1 MKSLYLKSFLMST
14 CMVLVSFLLL
24 GIVFVI
30 LGRGV
35 LINERRESIENAA
48 VVGSQNAM
56 QAFRQHTGVS
66 GTEAEGNVLRSMH
79 LRMQLSGLSTISG
92 HHVFV
97 CDSNGVISNCSD
109 KPGTCKHMNKN
120 LSSTLISTL
129 YETGNISALTN
140 LNGLLSSLCYVAA
153 FPIYNSVDGNMSIVG
168 YAFAASDSS
177 SLIDTWS
184 TFLSLFSLTALL
196 IVLLAMIMSYISSKR
211 LVNPINEMTS
221 AARRFSHGDFSARVS
236 EDEYREDELGELT
249 GAFNA
254 MADSLQKSD
263 ELQREFIA
271 NVSHELKTP
280 MTTIAG
286 FADGILDGTIPAKDQ
301 EQYLTTISSE
311 TKRLARLVRK
321 MLELSQVTDAS
332 PTPKEVNK
340 RPFDISETLRQT
352 LINFES
358 NITEH
363 DLDVDANIP
372 EDSITVLGDSD
383 AITQVVYNLLDNA
396 IKFADT
402 SSTLSISLWKQG
414 RKAYVSVKNSGITIP
429 ETELPLVF
437 DRFHKTDRS
446 RSRDRDGVGLGLY
459 IVKSILNSHGEDIYV
474 SSKDGTTEFVFSLSL
489 FLEKHTV
496 KSTQSNTLQK

>member
-1 MKSLYLKSFLMST
+1 
-14 CMVLVSFLLL
+14 MVLVSFLIL
-24 GIVFVI
+24 GVVFVI

-35 LINERRESIENAA
+35 LINERRESIESTAIVA
-48 VVGSQNAM
+48 TSQVFHQNPGV
-56 QAFRQHTGVS
+56 TGL
-66 GTEAEGNVLRSMH
+66 EAEGNLLRSMY
-79 LRMQLSGLSTISG
+79 LRMQLSVISTISG
-92 HHVFV
+92 HHIFI
-97 CDSNGVISNCSD
+97 CDINGIVSNCSD

-120 LSSTLISTL
+120 LSSAFMSTLNETGEIST
-129 YETGNISALTN
+129 LTN
-140 LNGLLSSLCYVAA
+140 LNGLLSTLCYVAA
-153 FPIYNSVDGNMSIVG
+153 VPIYSADDSMRIVG

-211 LVNPINEMTS
+211 LANPINEMTA
-221 AARRFSHGDFSARVS
+221 AARRFSRGDFSARVS
-236 EDEYREDELGELT
+236 EAECREDELGELT

-321 MLELSQVTDAS
+321 MLESSQVKDAA
-332 PTPKEVNK
+332 PKEVNK
-340 RPFDISETLRQT
+340 RPFDISEILRQT

-358 NITEH
+358 KITEH
-363 DLDVDANIP
+363 GLDVDANIP

-396 IKFADT
+396 IKFADAE
-402 SSTLSISLWKQG
+402 STLSISLWKQG
-414 RKAYVSVKNSGITIP
+414 RKAYVSVKNTGITIP
-429 ETELPLVF
+429 EKELPLVF

-446 RSRDRDGVGLGLY
+446 RSHDRDGVGLGLY
-459 IVKSILNSHGEDIYV
+459 IVKSILNNHGEDIYV
-474 SSKDGTTEFVFSLSL
+474 TSKDGTTEFVFTISL
-489 FLEKHTV
+489 FLEKHTT
-496 KSTQSNTLQK
+496 KPS

>member
-1 MKSLYLKSFLMST
+1 MKSLYFKNFLIST
-14 CMVLVSFLLL
+14 CMVLISFLLL

-35 LINERRESIENAA
+35 LVNERRESIESTAM
-48 VVGSQNAM
+48 VGSQFASQN
-56 QAFRQHTGVS
+56 FRYYPEVTS
-66 GTEAEGNVLRSMH
+66 AEDESSVLRSMR
-79 LRMQLSGLSTISG
+79 LRMLLSGVSTISS

-97 CDSNGVISNCSD
+97 CDSNGVVTNCSD
-109 KPGTCKHMNKN
+109 QPGTCKHMNKTI
-120 LSSTLISTL
+120 SAAIIKTLN
-129 YETGNISALTN
+129 ETGSMSTLTN

-153 FPIYNSVDGNMSIVG
+153 EPVFSLDDSTRIVG

-177 SLIDTWS
+177 SLMDAWS

-196 IVLLAMIMSYISSKR
+196 ILLLAMIMSYISSKR
-211 LVNPINEMTS
+211 LANPINEMTA

-236 EDEYREDELGELT
+236 ESEYREDELGELT

-311 TKRLARLVRK
+311 TKRLARLVKK
-321 MLELSQVTDAS
+321 MLELSQVKDAA
-332 PTPKEVNK
+332 PKEVNK

-358 NITEH
+358 KITEH
-363 DLDVDANIP
+363 SLDVDANIP

-396 IKFADT
+396 IKFADAG
-402 SSTLSISLWKQG
+402 SALSLSLWKQG
-414 RKAYVSVKNSGITIP
+414 RKAYVSVKNTGSTIP
-429 ETELPLVF
+429 EKELPLVF

-459 IVKSILNSHGEDIYV
+459 IVKSILNNHGEDIYV
-474 SSKDGTTEFVFSLSL
+474 VSRDNATEFVFTISL
-489 FLEKHTV
+489 FLEKHTI
-496 KSTQSNTLQK
+496 KPPQNNTLQK